1 MIAQR
6 EGVLVPWEDATGTT
20 PMSASPRITVEL
32 LRKYDRPGPR
42 YTSYPTAVEFSES
55 FGPADYAA
63 RLGEADHAEG
73 PLSLYAHLPFCEH
86 RCTFCGCH
94 VVITKDQEIVENY
107 LGYLHREIDRLAS
120 HLPHRRRVSQYHW
133 GGGTPTHLTPGEM
146 EALHRKVTDRFI
158 LEPDAEV
165 AIEVDP
171 RVTSVEQIDLLR
183 SLGFNRLSM
192 GVQDFDPDVQAA
204 VDRHQSEAQ
213 TRATYDLGRDR
224 GFASINLDLIYG
236 LPLQTVPK
244 FGRTVD
250 AVVQM
255 RPDRVALYSY
265 AHVPWIR
272 AQQKWIEPKDL
283 PSPEDKLHLFLD
295 ARERFLAAG
304 YVEIGMDHFA
314 VPGDELAE
322 AQRKRR
328 LHRNFMGYTVR
339 MGSDMVAV
347 GVSGIGDV
355 RGAFA
360 QNEKKLS
367 RYYEVLDQG
376 RFPVERGYAL
386 DRDDVIRRDLIT
398 RLMCNLWLDTT
409 ALEKEHGIVF
419 ADYFAAELAAL
430 NAKDGP
436 VSEGFV
442 ALAPDHLEI
451 VGLGRFFVRNVAMIF
466 DRYLENRS
474 AGKPVFSR
482 TV

>member
-1 MIAQR
+1 
-6 EGVLVPWEDATGTT
+6 VTGT
-20 PMSASPRITVEL
+20 PRMTVEL
-32 LRKYDRPGPR
+32 LKKYDRPGPR
-42 YTSYPTAVEFSES
+42 YTSYPTAVEFSAA
-55 FGPADYAA
+55 FGPAEYAE
-63 RLGEADHAEG
+63 RLDEADRAAG

-94 VVITKDQEIVENY
+94 VVITKDQDIVENY
-107 LGYLHREIDRLAS
+107 LGYLHREIDLLAAR
-120 HLPHRRRVSQYHW
+120 LPHRRRVSQYHW
-133 GGGTPTHLTPGEM
+133 GGGTPTHLTPAEM
-146 EALHRKVTDRFI
+146 EALHRKLTDHFT

-171 RVTSVEQIDLLR
+171 RVTTVEQIDLLR

-204 VDRHQSEAQ
+204 VDRNQTEVQ
-213 TRATYDLGRDR
+213 TRTMYDLGRAK

-236 LPLQTVPK
+236 LPLQTSEK

-250 AVVQM
+250 IVTAM

-265 AHVPWIR
+265 AHVPWIK
-272 AQQKWIEPKDL
+272 AQQKWIDPKTL
-283 PSPEDKLHLFLD
+283 PSPEDKLQLFLD
-295 ARERFLAAG
+295 ARERFLASG

-314 VPGDELAE
+314 LPGDELAE
-322 AQRKRR
+322 ARGKRR
-328 LHRNFMGYTVR
+328 LHRNFMGYTVK

-367 RYYEVLDQG
+367 RYYEVLDSG

-386 DRDDVIRRDLIT
+386 NRDDAIRRETIT
-398 RLMCNLWLDTT
+398 RLMCNLWLDTR
-409 ALEKEHGIVF
+409 AIEREFGIEF
-419 ADYFAAELAAL
+419 AAYFAPELAAL
-430 NAKDGP
+430 TDRGGP
-436 VSEGFV
+436 VAEGFV
-442 ALAPDHLEI
+442 AIEPDHIEV
-451 VGLGRFFVRNVAMIF
+451 VGLGRFFVRNVAMTF
-466 DRYLENRS
+466 DRYLSSRITD
-474 AGKPVFSR
+474 KPIFSR

>member
-1 MIAQR
+1 MT
-6 EGVLVPWEDATGTT
+6 AT
-20 PMSASPRITVEL
+20 PRITVEL
-32 LRKYDRPGPR
+32 LQKYDRPGPR
-42 YTSYPTAVEFSES
+42 YTSYPTAVEFAES

-63 RLGEADHAEG
+63 RLAEADRMAG

-94 VVITKDQEIVENY
+94 VVITKDQDVVAKY
-107 LGYLHREIDRLAS
+107 LGYLHREIDMLAA

-133 GGGTPTHLTPGEM
+133 GGGTPTHLTPAEM
-146 EALHRKVTDRFI
+146 EALHRKMTEHFVI
-158 LEPDAEV
+158 EPDAEV
-165 AIEVDP
+165 AVEVDP
-171 RVTSVEQIDLLR
+171 RHTSVEQIDLLR

-204 VDRHQSEAQ
+204 VDRNQTEAQ
-213 TRATYDLGRDR
+213 TRTMYDLGRAK

-236 LPLQTVPK
+236 LPLQTKEK

-250 AVVQM
+250 VVIAM

-283 PSPEDKLHLFLD
+283 PSPEDKLQLFLD
-295 ARERFLAAG
+295 SRDRFLAAG

-314 VPGDELAE
+314 LPGDELAE
-322 AQRKRR
+322 ARRKRR
-328 LHRNFMGYTVR
+328 LHRNFMGYTVK

-367 RYYEVLDQG
+367 RYYEVLDLA

-386 DRDDVIRRDLIT
+386 DRDDLIRRETIT
-398 RLMCNLWLDTT
+398 RLMCNLWLDTP
-409 ALEKEHGIVF
+409 AIEREFGIVF
-419 ADYFAAELAAL
+419 AEYFAPELAAL
-430 NAKDGP
+430 KAKDGP
-436 VSEGFV
+436 VAEGFV
-442 ALAPDHLEI
+442 AIEPDHIEI

-466 DRYLENRS
+466 DRYLESRS
-474 AGKPVFSR
+474 GGKPMFSR

>member
-1 MIAQR
+1 MT
-6 EGVLVPWEDATGTT
+6 AT
-20 PMSASPRITVEL
+20 PRITIDL
-32 LRKYDRPGPR
+32 LKKYDRPGPR
-42 YTSYPTAVEFSES
+42 YTSYPTAVEFAET
-55 FGPADYAA
+55 FGPAEYAA
-63 RLGEADHAEG
+63 RLAEADRLAG
-73 PLSLYAHLPFCEH
+73 ALSLYAHLPFCEH

-94 VVITKDQEIVENY
+94 VVITKDADVVTKY
-107 LGYLHREIDRLAS
+107 LGYLHREIDMLAA
-120 HLPHRRRVSQYHW
+120 HLPNRRQVSQYHW
-133 GGGTPTHLTPGEM
+133 GGGTPTHLTPAEM
-146 EALHRKVTDRFI
+146 EALHRKVTDHFV

-165 AIEVDP
+165 AVEVDP
-171 RVTSVEQIDLLR
+171 RHTSVEQLDLLR
-183 SLGFNRLSM
+183 TLGFNRLSM

-204 VDRHQSEAQ
+204 VDRNQTEAE
-213 TRATYDLGRDR
+213 TRTMYDLGRAK

-236 LPLQTVPK
+236 LPLQTKAK

-250 AVVQM
+250 AVIQM

-283 PSPEDKLHLFLD
+283 PSPEDKLQLFLD
-295 ARERFLAAG
+295 SRDRFLAAG

-322 AQRKRR
+322 ARSKRR
-328 LHRNFMGYTVR
+328 LHRNFMGYTVK

-367 RYYEVLDQG
+367 RYYEVLDEG
-376 RFPVERGYAL
+376 RFPVERGYVL
-386 DRDDVIRRDLIT
+386 DRDDRIRRETIT

-409 ALEKEHGIVF
+409 AIEREFGIVF
-419 ADYFAAELAAL
+419 AEYFAKELAELRAP
-430 NAKDGP
+430 NGP
-436 VSEGFV
+436 VAEGFV
-442 ALAPDHLEI
+442 VIEPDHIE
-451 VGLGRFFVRNVAMIF
+451 VAGLGRFFIRNVAMIF
-466 DRYLENRS
+466 DRYLESRS
-474 AGKPVFSR
+474 GGKPVFSR

>member
-1 MIAQR
+1 
-6 EGVLVPWEDATGTT
+6 
-20 PMSASPRITVEL
+20 MSAPPTISIEL

-42 YTSYPTAVEFSES
+42 YTSYPTAVEFAES

-63 RLGEADHAEG
+63 RLIEADGASG

-94 VVITKDQEIVENY
+94 VVITKNQEIVEHY
-107 LGYLHREIDRLAS
+107 LGYLHREIDLLAA
-120 HLPHRRRVSQYHW
+120 HLPNRRRVSQYHW
-133 GGGTPTHLTPGEM
+133 GGGTPTHLTPSEI
-146 EALHRKVTDRFI
+146 EALHRRLTDHFRI
-158 LEPDAEV
+158 EPDAEV

-171 RVTSVEQIDLLR
+171 RVTTVEQIDLLR
-183 SLGFNRLSM
+183 TLGFNRLSM
-192 GVQDFDPDVQAA
+192 GVQDFDPEVQAA
-204 VDRHQSEAQ
+204 VDRNQTEAQ
-213 TRATYDLGRDR
+213 TRAMYDLGRER

-236 LPLQTVPK
+236 LPLQTVAK

-250 AVVQM
+250 AVTAM
-255 RPDRVALYSY
+255 RPNRVALYSY
-265 AHVPWIR
+265 AHVPWIK
-272 AQQKWIEPKDL
+272 AQQKRIEPNDL
-283 PSPEDKLHLFLD
+283 PSPEIKLQLFLD
-295 ARERFLAAG
+295 ARDRFLAAG

-314 VPGDELAE
+314 LPGDELAE
-322 AQRKRR
+322 ARGKRR

-367 RYYEVLDQG
+367 RYYDVLDEG
-376 RFPVERGYAL
+376 RFPTERGYAL
-386 DRDDVIRRDLIT
+386 DRDDRIRRETIA

-409 ALEKEHGIVF
+409 AIEREFGIVF
-419 ADYFAAELAAL
+419 AEYFAPEIGRLSAP
-430 NAKDGP
+430 DGP
-436 VSEGFV
+436 IAHGFV
-442 ALAPDHLEI
+442 AIEPDHIEI

-466 DRYLENRS
+466 DRYLDRRTT
-474 AGKPVFSR
+474 AKPLFSR

>member
-1 MIAQR
+1 M
-6 EGVLVPWEDATGTT
+6 
-20 PMSASPRITVEL
+20 TVEL
-32 LRKYDRPGPR
+32 LKKYDRPGPR
-42 YTSYPTAVEFSES
+42 YTSYPTAVEFSAA
-55 FGPADYAA
+55 FGPAEYAE
-63 RLGEADHAEG
+63 RLDEADRAAG

-94 VVITKDQEIVENY
+94 VVITKDQDIVENY
-107 LGYLHREIDRLAS
+107 LGYLHREIDLLAAR
-120 HLPHRRRVSQYHW
+120 LPHRRRVSQYHW
-133 GGGTPTHLTPGEM
+133 GGGTPTHLTPAQM
-146 EALHRKVTDRFI
+146 EALHRKLTDHFT

-171 RVTSVEQIDLLR
+171 RVTTVEQIDLLR

-204 VDRHQSEAQ
+204 VDRNQTEGQ
-213 TRATYDLGRDR
+213 TRTMYDLGRAK

-236 LPLQTVPK
+236 LPLQTSEK

-250 AVVQM
+250 IVTAM

-265 AHVPWIR
+265 AHVPWIK
-272 AQQKWIEPKDL
+272 AQQKWIDPKTL
-283 PSPEDKLHLFLD
+283 PSPEDKLQLFLD
-295 ARERFLAAG
+295 ARERFLASG

-314 VPGDELAE
+314 LPGDELAE
-322 AQRKRR
+322 ARGKRR
-328 LHRNFMGYTVR
+328 LHRNFMGYTVK

-367 RYYEVLDQG
+367 RYYEVLDFG

-386 DRDDVIRRDLIT
+386 NRDDAIRRETIT
-398 RLMCNLWLDTT
+398 RLMCNLWLDTR
-409 ALEKEHGIVF
+409 AIESEFGIEF
-419 ADYFAAELAAL
+419 AAYFAPELAAL
-430 NAKDGP
+430 TDEGGP

-442 ALAPDHLEI
+442 AIEPDHIEV
-451 VGLGRFFVRNVAMIF
+451 VGLGRFFVRNVAMTF
-466 DRYLENRS
+466 DRYLSSRITD
-474 AGKPVFSR
+474 KPIFSR

>member
-1 MIAQR
+1 
-6 EGVLVPWEDATGTT
+6 
-20 PMSASPRITVEL
+20 MSTNPAVTIEL

-42 YTSYPTAVEFSES
+42 YTSYPTAVEFADA
-55 FGPADYAA
+55 FGPSEYVAKLA
-63 RLGEADHAEG
+63 EADAVDG
-73 PLSLYAHLPFCEH
+73 PLSLYVHLPFCEH

-94 VVITKDQEIVENY
+94 VVITSDEDIVQKY
-107 LGYLHREIDRLAS
+107 LGYLHREIDRLAT
-120 HLPHRRRVSQYHW
+120 HLPNRRKVSQYHW
-133 GGGTPTHLTPGEM
+133 GGGTPTHLAPGQM
-146 EALHRKVTDRFI
+146 EALHRHVTDRFGI
-158 LEPDAEV
+158 EGNAEV

-171 RVTSVEQIDLLR
+171 RVTTVEQIELLR

-192 GVQDFDPDVQAA
+192 GVQDFDTDVQAA
-204 VDRHQSEAQ
+204 VDRHQTEAQ
-213 TRATYDLGRDR
+213 TRASYDLGRKL

-250 AVVQM
+250 AVAQM

-272 AQQKWIEPKDL
+272 AQQKSIDPADL
-283 PSPEDKLHLFLD
+283 PSPEDKLALFLD

-314 VPGDELAE
+314 LPSDELAE
-322 AQRKRR
+322 ARRNRR
-328 LHRNFMGYTVR
+328 LHRNFMGYTVK

-347 GVSGIGDV
+347 GVSGIGDA

-367 RYYEVLDQG
+367 RYYEALDAG
-376 RFPVERGYAL
+376 RFPIERGYAL
-386 DRDDVIRRDLIT
+386 DPDDLIRRETIA
-398 RLMCNLWLDTT
+398 RLMCNLWLDTQ
-409 ALEKEHGIVF
+409 AVEREFDIKF
-419 ADYFAAELAAL
+419 ADYFAKEIASLQAPE
-430 NAKDGP
+430 GP
-436 VSEGFV
+436 VAHGFV
-442 ALAPDHLEI
+442 AIAPDHIEI

-466 DRYLENRS
+466 DRYLESRTS
-474 AGKPVFSR
+474 GKPVFSR